1 MYNNRKGE
9 MIEIEISKTR
19 SRSILSD
26 KVSKGLFR
34 AVFSNFHDYLDL
46 FVHKLYASQG
56 RQSHPYK
63 CHRGRRKKGE
73 GRYVRGKEREERR
86 KETTCG
92 VVAKARPEVVPSGSL
107 VGLTCWTTSWPEVYH
122 TPTMAATKTTKASFC
137 PVLSLL
143 LNVCLLDQ
151 RFRLP
156 SSSHHPSP
164 YDSLTSMIIFSWIV
178 QRGNWSNSNEKIRDG
193 GKLKKGGGEEGGGIL
208 RTGR

>member
-34 AVFSNFHDYLDL
+34 AIFSNFHDYLDL

-86 KETTCG
+86 KETACG

-107 VGLTCWTTSWPEVYH
+107 VGLTC
-122 TPTMAATKTTKASFC
+122 
-137 PVLSLL
+137 
-143 LNVCLLDQ
+143 
-151 RFRLP
+151 
-156 SSSHHPSP
+156 
-164 YDSLTSMIIFSWIV
+164 
-178 QRGNWSNSNEKIRDG
+178 
-193 GKLKKGGGEEGGGIL
+193 
-208 RTGR
+208 